1 MGIWRVDPM
10 KILNDPQKLEEFAK
24 RLNIVL
30 DAAGV
35 SRKGLGRQTE
45 VAGSMRMSVR
55 GARRWI
61 EGEAYPSPEKLVELA
76 KRYHTTVDFLLSGR
90 GPSPAG
96 GVSDTPGPA
105 PGHVPHL
112 TWAAIILWVEQGVV
126 APDDIHRYLPGQDIV
141 GPRGFAV
148 SVPDDTMLP
157 DFPEGGILYVDPE
170 PTAVSGDYMLAR
182 TDTGEITFKRL
193 IRDGGRTFLRPLN
206 PHYPVQQVVDVHTY
220 GVVKRLMVIR
230 DFSR

>member
-1 MGIWRVDPM
+1 M
-10 KILNDPQKLEEFAK
+10 KILNDPK
-24 RLNIVL
+24 RLTAFAQRLNEAL

-35 SRKGLGRQTE
+35 SRKGLGRQVE
-45 VAGSMRMSVR
+45 VAHALHVSVR
-55 GARRWI
+55 GARRWV
-61 EGEAYPSPEKLVELA
+61 EGDAYPSPEKLVELA
-76 KRYHTTVDFLLSGR
+76 EHYHTTVDFLLSGR

-96 GVSDTPGPA
+96 GISDKSGPEA
-105 PGHVPHL
+105 GHIPHL

-170 PTAVSGDYMLAR
+170 PTAVSGDYVLAR

-193 IRDGGRTFLRPLN
+193 IRDGGRTFLRPLS
-206 PHYPVQQVVDVHTY
+206 PHYPVQQVVDVRTC
-220 GVVKRLMVIR
+220 GVVKRLMVTR